1 MNISKPTPNSYTPS
15 GEPPWQ
21 PHLWNNT
28 QTNKNSR
35 IKATHNC
42 YSYMLNDLHTVPRV
56 HGKPQP
62 GAYAKIQMLVNS
74 SNRLNCSQVQKG
86 VMSDNPNLKVLS
98 CEKGQRYRCRPGYY
112 KGFMM
117 VSPGQDFHFARQDN
131 RMIKVY
137 RNIHKDFTA
146 KGKPLPKSKQKLLKM
161 YTEYTMKSIPNIV
174 KLALTLYPNTHT
186 RKDMMKAVFKT
197 AHTWSHKPGASN
209 ATDKDADGN
218 YILNP
223 MKANW
228 NYAKKGGINYSQ
240 MCCFF
245 EIPSNYT
252 SQTYSTG
259 YSLVPSEIRNKPS
272 NVRANLS
279 KNNTV
284 DQQYEQLLLM
294 VIGYS

>member
-1 MNISKPTPNSYTPS
+1 MNKPTPNALSPG

-21 PHLWNNT
+21 PQLWNNT
-28 QTNKNSR
+28 STNKNSK

-42 YSYMLNDLHTVPRV
+42 YSYMLNDLHNVPRV

-62 GAYAKIQMLVNS
+62 GAYAKLKVLFN
-74 SNRLNCSQVQKG
+74 NNARLNCDQVRKG
-86 VMSDNPNLKVLS
+86 VLGDNPHLKVIS
-98 CEKGQRYRCRPGYY
+98 CKKGQNYRCRPGYY

-117 VSPGQDFHFARQDN
+117 VAPGQDFHFARQDN

-137 RNIHKDFTA
+137 RKIHNDYTA
-146 KGKPLPKSKQKLLKM
+146 KGIPLPKNKQQLYKL
-161 YTEYTMKSIPNIV
+161 YTDYVMNSIPNIV
-174 KLALTLYPNTHT
+174 KLSLTLYPNVHT
-186 RKDMMKAVFKT
+186 RKQLLKAVFKT

-209 ATDKDADGN
+209 ATDKDASDN

-223 MKANW
+223 LKANW
-228 NYAKKGGINYSQ
+228 NYAPKGGINYTK

-252 SQTYSTG
+252 SETCSTG
-259 YSLVPSEIRNKPS
+259 YNFTHSNMRNKPT
-272 NVRANLS
+272 NVRTNLS
-279 KNNTV
+279 KSNF

-294 VIGYS
+294 IIGYN